1 MENITDAIANA
12 YFADNGFRSVQHT
25 YKQAKAWNP
34 AVTLKHVKDWFEGR
48 LPVERNSEAS
58 TATSPTR
65 PGSSTKPISS
75 S

>member
-25 YKQAKAWNP
+25 YKQAKAKNP
-34 AVTLKHVKDWFEGR
+34 AVTLKHVKDWFER
-48 LPVERNSEAS
+48 TVARRRTSEAS
-58 TATSPTR
+58 TVTLPTR
-65 PGSSTKPISS
+65 PGSNTKPISS